1 LKITSQSGRNPDL
14 LIPVKLVVP
23 GFQQALDTG
32 SNNSHVDSLG
42 DTWGKDFKFVAG
54 EGCGYMGSTNVLSTN
69 HAIVGTDDPGRY
81 ANARQNMFEYR
92 CDGLVNGTYTVELN
106 FAELINNKPNKRLF
120 DVIIEGNLVL
130 PSLDIN
136 LEAGNFAALNKTFTV
151 TVTDGVLNIRFIT
164 HTGFGKPIVN
174 ALRVTHRPDLG

>member
-1 LKITSQSGRNPDL
+1 
-14 LIPVKLVVP
+14 
-23 GFQQALDTG
+23 
-32 SNNSHVDSLG
+32 
-42 DTWGKDFKFVAG
+42 
-54 EGCGYMGSTNVLSTN
+54 
-69 HAIVGTDDPGRY
+69 VGTDDPGRY